1 MTIFVKV
8 KIFNLISLFAVVILT
23 TGCPAASYESD
34 MKKIQN
40 NNMNFPDL
48 EKQYYNGI
56 AYQLSDLFD
65 DDYDEDY
72 VITDNAETKIVY
84 GIDVNFSVEVFQ
96 KQDAELIQY
105 AFDGDIDLFNA
116 VHDNYV
122 LKREASL
129 YQPAISIKKPTPKSV
144 GYPGYIQVIS
154 GSQYS
159 YDNEEGSSYF
169 TATLDIDGEYYVF
182 QLIGKKANM
191 GYLYDDF
198 INILSS
204 VEK

>member
-8 KIFNLISLFAVVILT
+8 KIFNIILLFSVAVLT
-23 TGCPAASYESD
+23 TGCPGTSYESD

-40 NNMNFPDL
+40 NNMDFPDL
-48 EKQYYNGI
+48 EKEYYNGI
-56 AYQLSDLFD
+56 TFQLSSLFDSDYD
-65 DDYDEDY
+65 DDY
-72 VITDNAETKIVY
+72 VLTDNAETKIVY

-116 VHDNYV
+116 VHDNYI
-122 LKREASL
+122 LKRQASL
-129 YQPAISIKKPTPKSV
+129 YEPSISIKKPTPKSV
-144 GYPGYIQVIS
+144 GYPGFIQVVS

-159 YDNEEGSSYF
+159 YDEEEGSSYF
-169 TATLDIDGEYYVF
+169 TATLDIDDEYYVF
-182 QLIGKKANM
+182 QLIGKRANM

-198 INILSS
+198 IDILSS

>member
-1 MTIFVKV
+1 MKV
-8 KIFNLISLFAVVILT
+8 KFFNLILLFAIITLS
-23 TGCPAASYESD
+23 TGCPGASYESD

-40 NNMNFPDL
+40 NNMNFPEL
-48 EKQYYNGI
+48 EKEYYNGI
-56 AYQLSDLFD
+56 TYQISRLFDSDYD
-65 DDYDEDY
+65 DDY
-72 VITDNAETKIVY
+72 VLTDNAETKIIY

-96 KQDAELIQY
+96 KEDAELIQY
-105 AFDGDIDLFNA
+105 AFDGDIDLINA
-116 VHDNYV
+116 VHDNYI
-122 LKREASL
+122 LKRTASL
-129 YQPAISIKKPTPKSV
+129 YQPSISIKKPTPKSIK
-144 GYPGYIQVIS
+144 YPGYIQVVS

-169 TATLDIDGEYYVF
+169 TATLDITGEYYVF

-198 INILSS
+198 IKILSS

>member
-8 KIFNLISLFAVVILT
+8 KFVNLISLFAIVIIA
-23 TGCPAASYESD
+23 TGCPGSSYESEV
-34 MKKIQN
+34 KKIQN

-56 AYQLSDLFD
+56 KYMLSDMFDSDYD
-65 DDYDEDY
+65 DDY
-72 VITDNAETKIVY
+72 VLTDNASTKIVY
-84 GIDVNFSVEVFQ
+84 GLDVNFSVEVF
-96 KQDAELIQY
+96 DREEAEIIQY

-116 VHDNYV
+116 VHDNYI

-129 YQPAISIKKPTPKSV
+129 YEPSISIKKPTPKSV
-144 GYPGYIQVIS
+144 GYPGFIQVVN
-154 GSQYS
+154 GGAYS
-159 YDNEEGSSYF
+159 YDEDEGSSYF
-169 TATLDIDGEYYVF
+169 TATLDIDGDYYVF
-182 QLIGKKANM
+182 QLIGKKSNM